1 MGAAHAS
8 SFEAPLPVSFARLA
22 EAVASTAEEGRLLL
36 RSWEVNPEVSVL
48 DTVGGDLS
56 RLKGSLFRTKTPAVA
71 AAWGDWVSIM
81 SDATVTTDSIEL
93 RIFAHGSSPSRSQMV
108 ARGLLDDIVGFIAL
122 DVLTPVAARES
133 DPNFAEHLTGRFA
146 RPLMVDLVVRSACVV
161 TPARLYMEAPY
172 AQVTLAVLGA
182 ETEVLKGA
190 GEVLQGL
197 ALPLEPYLEPWVSSR
212 AASTVLARVA
222 ANSSIFTTYMV
233 PLSTS
238 QAQSGWGATPPS
250 AQPDPGQP
258 VALFLDLMGALRLQE
273 PHGLLVRADNLAAM
287 LQGLLAAMPQ
297 QHDHSS
303 PIPVDLVHLALG
315 LVVQVY
321 PSTASDSIGGALN
334 TVGAFSA
341 CVETPVSAGGLLEAL
356 RATQD
361 ELAVILDRASICAIG
376 NEVRSATLWGGH
388 SILRPVGLA
397 AEGGRALMRTLL
409 VRSAPQST
417 LPPPPSDPA
426 SGPVSAQAEALLRSC
441 SLGAAQAAAF
451 YPPVPGATLPVPP
464 PPPPPPP
471 GISPLLG
478 MPPPPPGM
486 PPLFGMPPPPPRMLP
501 PALGRPPPPPPSLLP
516 ANLYPPPPIT
526 QLPYP
531 YAPLHRPQPS
541 TPQRGSF
548 TTQEPA
554 HSPAHDQQQQD
565 QRRQQHLYH
574 QQQQVIQQ
582 QQQQQAHQGQQ
593 LQQAFDQQHYQQQQ
607 QQQHHEQQHYQQQH
621 QQQQQQQAYHQQ
633 QQQQQWEQ
641 QQQHTCQQHTQQ
653 RQDYQQQQQHWEQQ
667 QQQVAAPGLTA
678 SAPVEL
684 NGQAMAAAL
693 FPHFRPA
700 GFDHFVPERIFE
712 LLDGERV
719 EEMVLNLTGDAPLF
733 ASGDRRVWQLSSD
746 VRDLYR
752 EVIQG
757 LGSRLVADYFCSRQE
772 ADDYVVE
779 LQAEPL
785 SWPLATQ
792 KLDLLCSLARR
803 IRKAGRRYTE
813 QGGHLVGSKAA
824 AASTISAAITQ
835 GTTTSVAKASAKEQR
850 GAIASTVY
858 LKLATNDV
866 ISAEALVEPC
876 PLALEETRRIV
887 AAYGQRGWATQF
899 SNGLSKST
907 LAGAGLPANF
917 VHSNTGLLA
926 HARKLIQKAIGKGRD
941 RGVMHGMVDQLAMLA
956 VTGNWD
962 DGMATHRDNKVWTYR
977 PTVTLLI
984 KVLGGRVATTE
995 WATSE
1000 QAVGAGRVGDPTNND
1015 SIDKAVRQLELIWI
1029 ELYHKGGRSKLGG
1042 DGTFGLERFVESASQ
1057 GLDVGRTIEILGRVL
1072 SAVHA
1077 EMDLLRTEIQG
1088 TCLGVYFSQQA
1099 GTSAATAL
1107 PLGADSPFDP
1117 GAIIERVS

>member
-1 MGAAHAS
+1 
-8 SFEAPLPVSFARLA
+8 
-22 EAVASTAEEGRLLL
+22 
-36 RSWEVNPEVSVL
+36 
-48 DTVGGDLS
+48 
-56 RLKGSLFRTKTPAVA
+56 
-71 AAWGDWVSIM
+71 
-81 SDATVTTDSIEL
+81 
-93 RIFAHGSSPSRSQMV
+93 
-108 ARGLLDDIVGFIAL
+108 
-122 DVLTPVAARES
+122 
-133 DPNFAEHLTGRFA
+133 
-146 RPLMVDLVVRSACVV
+146 
-161 TPARLYMEAPY
+161 
-172 AQVTLAVLGA
+172 
-182 ETEVLKGA
+182 
-190 GEVLQGL
+190 
-197 ALPLEPYLEPWVSSR
+197 
-212 AASTVLARVA
+212 
-222 ANSSIFTTYMV
+222 
-233 PLSTS
+233 
-238 QAQSGWGATPPS
+238 
-250 AQPDPGQP
+250 
-258 VALFLDLMGALRLQE
+258 
-273 PHGLLVRADNLAAM
+273 
-287 LQGLLAAMPQ
+287 
-297 QHDHSS
+297 
-303 PIPVDLVHLALG
+303 
-315 LVVQVY
+315 
-321 PSTASDSIGGALN
+321 
-334 TVGAFSA
+334 
-341 CVETPVSAGGLLEAL
+341 
-356 RATQD
+356 
-361 ELAVILDRASICAIG
+361 
-376 NEVRSATLWGGH
+376 
-388 SILRPVGLA
+388 
-397 AEGGRALMRTLL
+397 
-409 VRSAPQST
+409 
-417 LPPPPSDPA
+417 
-426 SGPVSAQAEALLRSC
+426 
-441 SLGAAQAAAF
+441 
-451 YPPVPGATLPVPP
+451 
-464 PPPPPPP
+464 
-471 GISPLLG
+471 
-478 MPPPPPGM
+478 
-486 PPLFGMPPPPPRMLP
+486 
-501 PALGRPPPPPPSLLP
+501 
-516 ANLYPPPPIT
+516 
-526 QLPYP
+526 
-531 YAPLHRPQPS
+531 
-541 TPQRGSF
+541 
-548 TTQEPA
+548 
-554 HSPAHDQQQQD
+554 
-565 QRRQQHLYH
+565 
-574 QQQQVIQQ
+574 
-582 QQQQQAHQGQQ
+582 
-593 LQQAFDQQHYQQQQ
+593 
-607 QQQHHEQQHYQQQH
+607 
-621 QQQQQQQAYHQQ
+621 
-633 QQQQQWEQ
+633 
-641 QQQHTCQQHTQQ
+641 
-653 RQDYQQQQQHWEQQ
+653 
-667 QQQVAAPGLTA
+667 
-678 SAPVEL
+678 
-684 NGQAMAAAL
+684 
-693 FPHFRPA
+693 
-700 GFDHFVPERIFE
+700 VPERIFE

-1117 GAIIERVS
+1117 GAIIERVSKVGLPEFGAAQLSAENVKTELSQLGLTPNVLSSIAAWAASSPSKTRWGPALTFNADGSSLPPPRVHASLVSAASPAKRLHSPAPTPLVSPAPSRSASPAPITTDLGAVSALEKLSKREVCPWWSLFAKCRLSDADACTRCPSLQLATQAQVDEISARCDDNTKKRISGVPTDARGAPTANPAPGTGKEPSPKKKAKLDGV